1 MGKLI
6 ALFQKAQKNLFKQA
20 YVIMPQHRQE
30 CDVIEKKAQSERRKL
45 RNQSAEIA
53 SHNSPFDSLT
63 ALICKNP
70 RRVGNHVKLHLPM
83 LPYEQKESLLIILFC
98 F

>member
-20 YVIMPQHRQE
+20 YVIMPQHRQK
-30 CDVIEKKAQSERRKL
+30 CDAIERKAQSERRKL

-53 SHNSPFDSLT
+53 SHNSPFDTITST
-63 ALICKNP
+63 HND
-70 RRVGNHVKLHLPM
+70 R
-83 LPYEQKESLLIILFC
+83 LF
-98 F
+98 FPGIAVRIKTYS

>member
-30 CDVIEKKAQSERRKL
+30 CDVIERKAQSERRKL

-53 SHNSPFDSLT
+53 SNNSPFDT
-63 ALICKNP
+63 W
-70 RRVGNHVKLHLPM
+70 HVIRPSRFK
-83 LPYEQKESLLIILFC
+83 
-98 F
+98 